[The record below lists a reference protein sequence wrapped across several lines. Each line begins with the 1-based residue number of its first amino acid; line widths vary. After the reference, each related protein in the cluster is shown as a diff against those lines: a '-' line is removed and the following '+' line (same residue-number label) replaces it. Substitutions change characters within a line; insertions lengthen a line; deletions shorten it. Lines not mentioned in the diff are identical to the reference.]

1 LENILLENNI
11 FKEMSGPVIDASS
24 FKNLVIRNNAFSNT
38 GPSPIVSKVRGSV
51 LAAFGSG
58 LWVEGNDWTTKNGL
72 DTPGLFY
79 DAETTKQ
86 IVCSGNQLK
95 N

>member
-1 LENILLENNI
+1 
-11 FKEMSGPVIDASS
+11 MSGPAIDASS
-24 FKNLVIRNNAFSNT
+24 FKNLVIRNNVLINT
-38 GPSPIVSKVRGSV
+38 APSAIVSKVRGSV

-72 DTPGLFY
+72 GTPGLFY
-79 DAETTKQ
+79 DGETTKQ
-86 IVCSGNQLK
+86 IACRNNRLK